1 MASQLRRVRISI
13 STAVVMIFVF
23 VSSGA
28 FGMEDMVSWSGPG
41 FTLLLLLLLPIFWA
55 MPMALVCSEL
65 GSAMPEEGGY
75 YVWTRRALGEFWGF
89 QSGWWSWLCQ
99 FVDSAVYVALIM
111 AYVQGW
117 WPQLGF
123 NGAWAIGV
131 AIIAVFA
138 YINIRGLN
146 VVALSSI
153 VFTVIIMAPF
163 VVLTVLGFAHWQGL
177 PWQPFLPTG
186 ETLFGGL
193 EGGLAI
199 GLWMY
204 SGFDSMSVLAG
215 EIERPRRIIPKALM
229 ISLPIIVV
237 SYFLPTLAGLAGVGS
252 YADWSTTAGGSAIS
266 FVEIARLLGG
276 PVLAAAML
284 LAAVVSNLALYQE
297 YLGMGAR
304 PAWAMAED
312 GLLPKALYKTH
323 GKYGTPYVSIIFLA
337 AVNAVLLRWGF
348 TTLIVIDVFLNM
360 LYYIL
365 IFVAAVRLRQTEP
378 RLERPFKVWGNT
390 AVLAMICTPAVLI
403 AVIELFIN
411 GADYLIGGVVAAMSG
426 AIAYI
431 VFKSMYGRSAA
442 R

>member
-55 MPMALVCSEL
+55 LPMALVCSEL
-65 GSAMPEEGGY
+65 GSAMPEAGGY
-75 YVWTRRALGEFWGF
+75 YVWTKRALGEFWGF

-153 VFTVIIMAPF
+153 IFTVIIMAPF
-163 VVLTVLGFAHWQGL
+163 VVLTVLGFTHWQGV

-186 ETLFGGL
+186 ESLIGGL

-204 SGFDSMSVLAG
+204 SGFDSMSVMAG
-215 EIERPRRIIPKALM
+215 EIERPRRIIPRALM
-229 ISLPIIVV
+229 ISVPIIVV
-237 SYFLPTLAGLAGVGS
+237 SYFLPTLAGLAGVGR
-252 YADWSTTAGGSAIS
+252 YADWSTTAGGGSIS
-266 FVEIARLLGG
+266 FVEIARILGG
-276 PVLAAAML
+276 PVLAGAML

-297 YLGMGAR
+297 YLGAGAR

-312 GLLPKALYKTH
+312 GLLPKVLYRTH
-323 GKYGTPYVSIIFLA
+323 GKHGTPYVSIIFLA

-378 RLERPFKVWGNT
+378 QMERPFRVWGST
-390 AVLAMICTPAVLI
+390 AFLALICAPAALI
-403 AVIELFIN
+403 AVLELFIN
-411 GADYLIGGVVAAMSG
+411 GADYLIGGTVAAMSG
-426 AIAYI
+426 TIAYI
-431 VFKSMYGRSAA
+431 VFKSMYRRPTA

>member
-1 MASQLRRVRISI
+1 
-13 STAVVMIFVF
+13 
-23 VSSGA
+23 
-28 FGMEDMVSWSGPG
+28 
-41 FTLLLLLLLPIFWA
+41 
-55 MPMALVCSEL
+55 
-65 GSAMPEEGGY
+65 
-75 YVWTRRALGEFWGF
+75 
-89 QSGWWSWLCQ
+89 
-99 FVDSAVYVALIM
+99 
-111 AYVQGW
+111 
-117 WPQLGF
+117 
-123 NGAWAIGV
+123 
-131 AIIAVFA
+131 VFA

-153 VFTVIIMAPF
+153 IFTVIIMAPF